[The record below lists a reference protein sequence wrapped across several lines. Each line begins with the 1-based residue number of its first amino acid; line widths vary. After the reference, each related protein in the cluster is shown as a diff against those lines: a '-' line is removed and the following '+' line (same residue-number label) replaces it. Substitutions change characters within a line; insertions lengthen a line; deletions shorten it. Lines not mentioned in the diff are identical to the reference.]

1 MHYIRNT
8 VLKKLVREAVSDLA
22 DFARCYETV
31 FLYMLAKKN
40 NTLRQKEFQRLK
52 KAVEC
57 GTKRIAEIDRLIEQV
72 FEQNAAGILAD
83 ERFAVILRKH
93 EQEQKDT
100 AQLPI

>member
-40 NTLRQKEFQRLK
+40 NTIP
-52 KAVEC
+52 KAEK
-57 GTKRIAEIDRLIEQV
+57 G
-72 FEQNAAGILAD
+72 G
-83 ERFAVILRKH
+83 
-93 EQEQKDT
+93 
-100 AQLPI
+100 